1 MRPWLRLAPCALA
14 LALSVGLGAASVA
27 SATGAAGGEAAA
39 GGVTGGE
46 AAAFGGTRQGSGD
59 GGAQVDQAAGTQALL
74 SVLASEYKTADP
86 THEVAAAA
94 RVRTMALAL
103 EAQIAAWRQGDR
115 AAPLTAPA
123 GSAAELS
130 RALRATED
138 RLQPW
143 PLPLSVRATSA
154 RIAAQLRQAGYGHDV
169 VVAKPY
175 KQIDALLSLSAST
188 VAAGTRGD
196 DDGDGGEAGRRL
208 AAAYAAEA
216 YALYAAGPGK
226 RLRASDPAVVG
237 DVADAFWPASA
248 SEPGLLPALGDGRA
262 ASVAARASERAS
274 ASIETAATVLGDR
287 TIGKGSVVADAAVIV
302 FREGLEAVLILAAIT
317 ASFVGERRALR
328 KPVLFGALLGLGA
341 TAITYVIAQAL
352 VDALGDGGLRLQAIT
367 GLIAIAVLLLVTNW
381 FFHRVYWS
389 EWLGRFHRRRK
400 ALERFDRFGFV
411 SGQLVGFALLGLT
424 SVYREGFET
433 VLFLQNLQVSAGS
446 QATVLGIAIGLA
458 GTLAVGFVTF
468 KLERKL
474 PYKKMLIATG
484 VLIGLVLAV
493 MVGTTVHSLQG
504 LGWVGSTPTGF
515 TLQPWWGQWLG
526 VYATWQGIGAQL
538 AALLAVYGSYA
549 AARQVQGRRRR
560 RAAPEAATLARG

>member
-1 MRPWLRLAPCALA
+1 
-14 LALSVGLGAASVA
+14 
-27 SATGAAGGEAAA
+27 
-39 GGVTGGE
+39 
-46 AAAFGGTRQGSGD
+46 
-59 GGAQVDQAAGTQALL
+59 
-74 SVLASEYKTADP
+74 
-86 THEVAAAA
+86 
-94 RVRTMALAL
+94 
-103 EAQIAAWRQGDR
+103 
-115 AAPLTAPA
+115 
-123 GSAAELS
+123 
-130 RALRATED
+130 
-138 RLQPW
+138 
-143 PLPLSVRATSA
+143 
-154 RIAAQLRQAGYGHDV
+154 
-169 VVAKPY
+169 
-175 KQIDALLSLSAST
+175 
-188 VAAGTRGD
+188 
-196 DDGDGGEAGRRL
+196 L

-216 YALYAAGPGK
+216 YALFAARPGK
-226 RLRASDPAVVG
+226 RLRVSDPAVAGEV
-237 DVADAFWPASA
+237 DNAFWLAGRTA
-248 SEPGLLPALGDGRA
+248 PGLLPALSDGRT
-262 ASVAARASERAS
+262 ASVVTRANERAG
-274 ASIETAATVLGDR
+274 ASVETAATVLGDR

-400 ALERFDRFGFV
+400 ALEKFDRLGFV

-446 QATVLGIAIGLA
+446 QATALGIAIGLT
-458 GTLAVGFVTF
+458 GTLVVGFVTF

-504 LGWVGSTPTGF
+504 LGWVPNTPTGF
-515 TLQPWWGQWLG
+515 ALQPWWGQWLG
-526 VYATWQGIGAQL
+526 VYATWQGIAAQL

-549 AARQVQGRRRR
+549 AARQLQGRRRR
-560 RAAPEAATLARG
+560 RVAPEAATLARG

>member
-1 MRPWLRLAPCALA
+1 MRSWLRLAPCALA
-14 LALSVGLGAASVA
+14 IALSVGLAAAPVA
-27 SATGAAGGEAAA
+27 SAAGPTARGAAA
-39 GGVTGGE
+39 GG
-46 AAAFGGTRQGSGD
+46 
-59 GGAQVDQAAGTQALL
+59 AAGSAGGGSSASADRAAGVQALL
-74 SVLASEYKTADP
+74 SVLVENYKAADP
-86 THEVAAAA
+86 THDVATAA
-94 RVRTMALAL
+94 RVRAMALAL
-103 EAQIAAWRQGDR
+103 RAQIAAWQRADGAAAL
-115 AAPLTAPA
+115 AAPARTA
-123 GSAAELS
+123 SELS

-143 PLPLSVRATSA
+143 PLPLSVKALSE
-154 RIAAQLRQAGYGHDV
+154 RIAMRLREAGFAPSASGTE
-169 VVAKPY
+169 PY

-188 VAAGTRGD
+188 ATASAGGDERG
-196 DDGDGGEAGRRL
+196 L

-216 YALYAAGPGK
+216 YALYAARPGK
-226 RLRASDPAVVG
+226 RLRASDPAVAGEV
-237 DVADAFWPASA
+237 DDAFWLANA
-248 SEPGLLPALGDGRA
+248 TEPGLLPALSDGRT
-262 ASVAARASERAS
+262 ASVAARANERAI
-274 ASIETAATVLGDR
+274 ASVETAATVLGDR

-367 GLIAIAVLLLVTNW
+367 GLLAIAVLLLVTNW

-400 ALERFDRFGFV
+400 ALEKFDRFGFV

-504 LGWVGSTPTGF
+504 LGWLGSTPTGF

-526 VYATWQGIGAQL
+526 AYATWQGIGAQL

-560 RAAPEAATLARG
+560 RAAPDAATLARG

>member
-1 MRPWLRLAPCALA
+1 MKSRLRLGLAPCALA
-14 LALSVGLGAASVA
+14 LALFVGLAAPSVGLAAAPFAATAPVA
-27 SATGAAGGEAAA
+27 SAAPAAA
-39 GGVTGGE
+39 STRTT
-46 AAAFGGTRQGSGD
+46 AAPGRADQVA
-59 GGAQVDQAAGTQALL
+59 GAQALL
-74 SVLASEYKTADP
+74 GVLAGDYRAADP
-86 THEVAAAA
+86 THEVATAA

-103 EAQIAAWRQGDR
+103 AAQIAAWQQADQ
-115 AAPLTAPA
+115 AAQLAA
-123 GSAAELS
+123 AARSASELS

-143 PLPLSVRATSA
+143 PLPLTVKALSE
-154 RIAAQLRQAGYGHDV
+154 RIAGQLRQAGFAPGAPGARALG
-169 VVAKPY
+169 AKPY
-175 KQIDALLSLSAST
+175 KQIDALLSASA
-188 VAAGTRGD
+188 VALAGTGTRG
-196 DDGDGGEAGRRL
+196 L
-208 AAAYAAEA
+208 AAAHAAEA

-226 RLRASDPAVVG
+226 RLHASDRALASEV
-237 DVADAFWPASA
+237 DDAFWREDAHA
-248 SEPGLLPALGDGRA
+248 PGLLPALSGAGGVRDADG
-262 ASVAARASERAS
+262 VAHARERAS
-274 ASIETAATVLGDR
+274 ALIDTAATVLGDR

-341 TAITYVIAQAL
+341 TAITYLVAQAL
-352 VDALGDGGLRLQAIT
+352 VDALGDGGLKLQAIT
-367 GLIAIAVLLLVTNW
+367 GLLAIAVLLLVTNW

-400 ALERFDRFGFV
+400 ALEKFDRFGFV
-411 SGQLVGFALLGLT
+411 SGQLAGFALLGLT

-458 GTLAVGFVTF
+458 GTLVVGFVTF

-504 LGWVGSTPTGF
+504 LGWLPDTPTGF
-515 TLQPWWGQWLG
+515 ALQPWWGQWLG

-549 AARQVQGRRRR
+549 AARQLQGRRRR
-560 RAAPEAATLARG
+560 RVAPEAATLARG

>member
-1 MRPWLRLAPCALA
+1 MRSWLRLALCSLA
-14 LALSVGLGAASVA
+14 FALSVSFAAAPVA
-27 SATGAAGGEAAA
+27 SAAGAS
-39 GGVTGGE
+39 GGVS
-46 AAAFGGTRQGSGD
+46 A
-59 GGAQVDQAAGTQALL
+59 DQAAGVQALL
-74 SVLASEYKTADP
+74 GVLADDYKAADP

-103 EAQIAAWRQGDR
+103 QAQIAAWQEAGGNAQL
-115 AAPLTAPA
+115 AAPARTA
-123 GSAAELS
+123 GQLS

-143 PLPLSVRATSA
+143 PLPLSVKTSSE
-154 RIAAQLRQAGYGHDV
+154 RIAAQLRRAGFAPGAQA
-169 VVAKPY
+169 AARPY
-175 KQIDALLSLSAST
+175 KRIDALLSASAAAAREGARPG
-188 VAAGTRGD
+188 AAG
-196 DDGDGGEAGRRL
+196 AGS
-208 AAAYAAEA
+208 AAAAPAAEA

-226 RLRASDPAVVG
+226 RLRASDPAVASEV
-237 DVADAFWPASA
+237 DDAFWLANA
-248 SEPGLLPALGDGRA
+248 SEPGLLPALGDGRTA
-262 ASVAARASERAS
+262 GAVERANERAGASV
-274 ASIETAATVLGDR
+274 ETAATVLGDR

-352 VDALGDGGLRLQAIT
+352 VDALGDGGLQLQAIT
-367 GLIAIAVLLLVTNW
+367 GLLAIAVLLLVTNW

-411 SGQLVGFALLGLT
+411 SGQLVGFVLLGLT

-458 GTLAVGFVTF
+458 GTLVVGFVTF

-515 TLQPWWGQWLG
+515 ALQPWWGQWLG

-538 AALLAVYGSYA
+538 VALLAVYGSYA
-549 AARQVQGRRRR
+549 AARQLQGRRRR
-560 RAAPEAATLARG
+560 RVAPEAATLARG

>member
-1 MRPWLRLAPCALA
+1 MRLALA
-14 LALSVGLGAASVA
+14 LALASSVGLAAVPVA
-27 SATGAAGGEAAA
+27 SAAGPTERTADGGGTGVGGARRAADGNGAAADRAA
-39 GGVTGGE
+39 GV
-46 AAAFGGTRQGSGD
+46 
-59 GGAQVDQAAGTQALL
+59 QALL
-74 SVLASEYKTADP
+74 SVLAEDYKAADP
-86 THEVAAAA
+86 GHEAVTAA

-103 EAQIAAWRQGDR
+103 EAQIAAWQQADG
-115 AAPLTAPA
+115 AAPLAAPQRTA
-123 GSAAELS
+123 SELS
-130 RALRATED
+130 RALSATED
-138 RLQPW
+138 RLRPW
-143 PLPLSVRATSA
+143 PLPLSVNVLSE
-154 RIAAQLRQAGYGHDV
+154 RIARELRQAGYGRGTLA
-169 VVAKPY
+169 AKPY
-175 KQIDALLSLSAST
+175 RQIGALLSASAAAAST
-188 VAAGTRGD
+188 SVRAGAHG
-196 DDGDGGEAGRRL
+196 L

-226 RLRASDPAVVG
+226 RMRTSDPAVASEV
-237 DVADAFWPASA
+237 DDAFWQSSA
-248 SEPGLLPALGDGRA
+248 TEPGLLAALSDRHT
-262 ASVAARASERAS
+262 ASAVARASERAG
-274 ASIETAATVLGDR
+274 ASVETAATVLGDR
-287 TIGKGSVVADAAVIV
+287 TIGKASVVADAAVIV
-302 FREGLEAVLILAAIT
+302 FREGVEAVLILAAIT

-341 TAITYVIAQAL
+341 TAITYAIAQAL
-352 VDALGDGGLRLQAIT
+352 VEALGDGGLRLQAIT

-433 VLFLQNLQVSAGS
+433 VLFLQNLQVSAGG
-446 QATVLGIAIGLA
+446 QATALGIAIGLA
-458 GTLAVGFVTF
+458 GTLVIGFVTF

-484 VLIGLVLAV
+484 VLIGVVLAV

-504 LGWVGSTPTGF
+504 LGWLAHTPTSF
-515 TLQPWWGQWLG
+515 ALQPWWGQWLG

-549 AARQVQGRRRR
+549 AARQLQGRRRR
-560 RAAPEAATLARG
+560 RVSPEAATLARG

>member
-1 MRPWLRLAPCALA
+1 MRPWLRLTPYALA
-14 LALSVGLGAASVA
+14 LALSFGGGAPVA
-27 SATGAAGGEAAA
+27 SAAGPTAGGAADGGAAGRA
-39 GGVTGGE
+39 GGGH
-46 AAAFGGTRQGSGD
+46 
-59 GGAQVDQAAGTQALL
+59 GAGVDQAAGVQALL
-74 SVLASEYKTADP
+74 SVLVENYKAADP
-86 THEVAAAA
+86 THEVATAA
-94 RVRTMALAL
+94 RVRAMALAL
-103 EAQIAAWRQGDR
+103 QAQIAAWRRADGAAVL
-115 AAPLTAPA
+115 AAPARGA
-123 GSAAELS
+123 SELS

-143 PLPLSVRATSA
+143 PLPLSVKALSE
-154 RIAAQLRQAGYGHDV
+154 RIATQLREVSFAPGTSG
-169 VVAKPY
+169 AKPY
-175 KQIDALLSLSAST
+175 KQIDALLSLSAS
-188 VAAGTRGD
+188 AAGGSEGGGGRG
-196 DDGDGGEAGRRL
+196 L

-226 RLRASDPAVVG
+226 RLRASDPAVAGEV
-237 DVADAFWPASA
+237 DDAFWLAST
-248 SEPGLLPALGDGRA
+248 SEPGLLPALADGHTASAA
-262 ASVAARASERAS
+262 ASASGRAS

-287 TIGKGSVVADAAVIV
+287 TIGKASVVADAAVIV

-400 ALERFDRFGFV
+400 ALEKFDRFGFV

-504 LGWVGSTPTGF
+504 LGWVPSSPTGF
-515 TLQPWWGQWLG
+515 ALAPWWGQWLG

-560 RAAPEAATLARG
+560 LAAPEAATLARG

>member
-1 MRPWLRLAPCALA
+1 MRSRLRLAPCVLA
-14 LALSVGLGAASVA
+14 IALSVGLAGAPVA
-27 SATGAAGGEAAA
+27 SAAAPAARGAAA
-39 GGVTGGE
+39 GG
-46 AAAFGGTRQGSGD
+46 AAARA
-59 GGAQVDQAAGTQALL
+59 GGANSASADRTAGVQALL
-74 SVLASEYKTADP
+74 SVLVESYKAADP
-86 THEVAAAA
+86 THEVATAA
-94 RVRTMALAL
+94 RVRAMALAL
-103 EAQIAAWRQGDR
+103 QAQIAAWQQADGAVAL
-115 AAPLTAPA
+115 AAPARTT
-123 GSAAELS
+123 SELS

-143 PLPLSVRATSA
+143 PLPLSVKALSE
-154 RIAAQLRQAGYGHDV
+154 RIAAELRQAGFAPSTPG
-169 VVAKPY
+169 AKPY

-188 VAAGTRGD
+188 AAASAG
-196 DDGDGGEAGRRL
+196 GGERGEGRGL

-216 YALYAAGPGK
+216 YALYAGGPGK
-226 RLRASDPAVVG
+226 RLRASDPAVAGEV
-237 DVADAFWPASA
+237 DDAFWLASS
-248 SEPGLLPALGDGRA
+248 SEPGLLPALSDGRT
-262 ASVAARASERAS
+262 ASVAARANERTS
-274 ASIETAATVLGDR
+274 ASVETAATVLGDR

-400 ALERFDRFGFV
+400 ALEKFDRFGFV

-515 TLQPWWGQWLG
+515 TLRPWWGQWLG
-526 VYATWQGIGAQL
+526 AYATWQGIGAQL

>member
-1 MRPWLRLAPCALA
+1 MRLCLRLALCVLA
-14 LALSVGLGAASVA
+14 LALCSALAAASA
-27 SATGAAGGEAAA
+27 PAAA
-39 GGVTGGE
+39 GASGERVAVGGVD
-46 AAAFGGTRQGSGD
+46 GSG
-59 GGAQVDQAAGTQALL
+59 GVGRAGSNTPATAAQAAGVQALL
-74 SVLASEYKTADP
+74 SVLAADYKAADP

-103 EAQIAAWRQGDR
+103 ETQIAAWQQVGR

-123 GSAAELS
+123 RGAAELS
-130 RALRATED
+130 RSLRATED

-143 PLPLSVRATSA
+143 PLPLSVKALSERL
-154 RIAAQLRQAGYGHDV
+154 AAQLREAGYAPATPV
-169 VVAKPY
+169 TKPY

-188 VAAGTRGD
+188 AASTDAG
-196 DDGDGGEAGRRL
+196 GGEHGGHGRQSSL
-208 AAAYAAEA
+208 AAAYASEA
-216 YALYAAGPGK
+216 YALFASGPGK
-226 RLRASDPAVVG
+226 RLRSSDPAVAGEVG
-237 DVADAFWPASA
+237 DAFWLASA
-248 SEPGLLPALGDGRA
+248 SQPGLLPALGDGHA
-262 ASVAARASERAS
+262 ASVVARASERAS
-274 ASIETAATVLGDR
+274 ASVETAATVLGDR

-367 GLIAIAVLLLVTNW
+367 GLLAIAVLLLVTNW

-446 QATVLGIAIGLA
+446 QATALGIAIGLA

-504 LGWVGSTPTGF
+504 LGWVPSTPTGF
-515 TLQPWWGQWLG
+515 TLAPWWGQWLG
-526 VYATWQGIGAQL
+526 AYATWQGIGAQL
-538 AALLAVYGSYA
+538 AALLVVYGSYA

-560 RAAPEAATLARG
+560 AAPEAATLARG

>member
-1 MRPWLRLAPCALA
+1 MRLCLRLALCA
-14 LALSVGLGAASVA
+14 LALSVGLAAASVA
-27 SATGAAGGEAAA
+27 SAAGPAAGGA
-39 GGVTGGE
+39 GGSAEAGRTSGGN
-46 AAAFGGTRQGSGD
+46 
-59 GGAQVDQAAGTQALL
+59 GASADQAAGMQALL
-74 SVLASEYKTADP
+74 SVLTDNYKAADP
-86 THEVAAAA
+86 THEVATAV
-94 RVRTMALAL
+94 RVRAMALAL
-103 EAQIAAWRQGDR
+103 EEQIAAWQR
-115 AAPLTAPA
+115 ADGTAA
-123 GSAAELS
+123 LAALAHTASELS

-143 PLPLSVRATSA
+143 PLPLSVKALSE
-154 RIAAQLRQAGYGHDV
+154 RIATQLHEAGFTPGTPE
-169 VVAKPY
+169 AKPY
-175 KQIDALLSLSAST
+175 KQIDALLSASNASVSA
-188 VAAGTRGD
+188 
-196 DDGDGGEAGRRL
+196 GGGGAHGI
-208 AAAYAAEA
+208 AAAYASEA

-226 RLRASDPAVVG
+226 RLRASDPAVASEV
-237 DVADAFWPASA
+237 DDAFWRASA
-248 SEPGLLPALGDGRA
+248 TEPGLLAALGDGRM
-262 ASVAARASERAS
+262 ASAVAHASERAG
-274 ASIETAATVLGDR
+274 ARVETAATVLGDR

-400 ALERFDRFGFV
+400 ALEKFDRFGFV

-504 LGWVGSTPTGF
+504 LGWVANTPTGF

-538 AALLAVYGSYA
+538 LALLAVYGSYA
-549 AARQVQGRRRR
+549 AARQLQGRRRR
-560 RAAPEAATLARG
+560 RVAPAEAATLARG

>member
-1 MRPWLRLAPCALA
+1 MRSWLRLARCALA
-14 LALSVGLGAASVA
+14 IALSVGLGATPVA
-27 SATGAAGGEAAA
+27 SAAGA
-39 GGVTGGE
+39 
-46 AAAFGGTRQGSGD
+46 SG
-59 GGAQVDQAAGTQALL
+59 GGAGRVADGNDVSADQAVGVQALL
-74 SVLASEYKTADP
+74 SVLADDYKAADP
-86 THEVAAAA
+86 THEVAAAT

-103 EAQIAAWRQGDR
+103 QAQIAAWQQADGKAQL
-115 AAPLTAPA
+115 AAPSRTAGELA
-123 GSAAELS
+123 G
-130 RALRATED
+130 ALRATEN

-143 PLPLSVRATSA
+143 PLPLSVKALSE
-154 RIAAQLRQAGYGHDV
+154 RIAVQLRQAGFPPGAPA
-169 VVAKPY
+169 AKPY
-175 KQIDALLSLSAST
+175 KQIDALLSASAAAARAGSRPSASG
-188 VAAGTRGD
+188 AGS
-196 DDGDGGEAGRRL
+196 A
-208 AAAYAAEA
+208 AAAYATEA

-226 RLRASDPAVVG
+226 RLRASDPAVAS
-237 DVADAFWPASA
+237 DVDDAFWLANA
-248 SEPGLLPALGDGRA
+248 TEPGLLPALGEGRTA
-262 ASVAARASERAS
+262 SAVERANERAGASV
-274 ASIETAATVLGDR
+274 ETAATVLGDR

-400 ALERFDRFGFV
+400 ALEKFDRFGFV

-504 LGWVGSTPTGF
+504 LGWLGSTPTGF

-526 VYATWQGIGAQL
+526 AYATWQGIGAQL

-560 RAAPEAATLARG
+560 RAAPEATTLVRG

>member
-1 MRPWLRLAPCALA
+1 MRSWLRLALCSLA
-14 LALSVGLGAASVA
+14 FALSVGFAAAPVA
-27 SATGAAGGEAAA
+27 SAAGASGCGEAAGG
-39 GGVTGGE
+39 
-46 AAAFGGTRQGSGD
+46 
-59 GGAQVDQAAGTQALL
+59 GASADQAAGVQALL
-74 SVLASEYKTADP
+74 SVLAGDYKAADP
-86 THEVAAAA
+86 THEVAAAT

-103 EAQIAAWRQGDR
+103 QAQIAAWQEADGNAQL
-115 AAPLTAPA
+115 AAPARTA
-123 GSAAELS
+123 GQLS

-143 PLPLSVRATSA
+143 PLPLSVKASSE
-154 RIAAQLRQAGYGHDV
+154 RIAAQLRQAGFAPGAQAA
-169 VVAKPY
+169 AKQY
-175 KQIDALLSLSAST
+175 KQIDALLSASAAAAREGARPG
-188 VAAGTRGD
+188 AAG
-196 DDGDGGEAGRRL
+196 GGSGP
-208 AAAYAAEA
+208 AAAYATEA
-216 YALYAAGPGK
+216 YALYAAGPGR
-226 RLRASDPAVVG
+226 RLRSSDAAVASDVE
-237 DVADAFWPASA
+237 DAFWLANA
-248 SEPGLLPALGDGRA
+248 TEPGLLPALSEGRT
-262 ASVAARASERAS
+262 ASAVERASERAG
-274 ASIETAATVLGDR
+274 ASVETAATVLGDR

-302 FREGLEAVLILAAIT
+302 FREGLEAVLILAAVT

-341 TAITYVIAQAL
+341 TAITYVVAQAL

-367 GLIAIAVLLLVTNW
+367 GLLAIAVLLLVTNW

-400 ALERFDRFGFV
+400 ALEKFDRFGFV

-458 GTLAVGFVTF
+458 GTLVVGFVTF

-515 TLQPWWGQWLG
+515 ALQPWWGQWLG

-549 AARQVQGRRRR
+549 AARQLQGRRRR
-560 RAAPEAATLARG
+560 RVAPEAATLARG

>member
-1 MRPWLRLAPCALA
+1 MRSCLRLALCALA
-14 LALSVGLGAASVA
+14 LALSVGFAAVSA
-27 SATGAAGGEAAA
+27 SAAGTTPGGAPGSGAVGLAGAGNGAGADQA
-39 GGVTGGE
+39 GGV
-46 AAAFGGTRQGSGD
+46 
-59 GGAQVDQAAGTQALL
+59 QALL
-74 SVLASEYKTADP
+74 GVLADDYKAADP
-86 THEVAAAA
+86 THEVATAA

-103 EAQIAAWRQGDR
+103 EAQIAAWQRADD
-115 AAPLTAPA
+115 AAPLAAAARTA
-123 GSAAELS
+123 GELS

-143 PLPLSVRATSA
+143 PLPLSVKALSE
-154 RIAAQLRQAGYGHDV
+154 RIAAELQQAGFAPRALS
-169 VVAKPY
+169 AKPY
-175 KQIDALLSLSAST
+175 KQIDALLGASAASVRASEGGAGRG
-188 VAAGTRGD
+188 VAAS
-196 DDGDGGEAGRRL
+196 
-208 AAAYAAEA
+208 YAAEA
-216 YALYAAGPGK
+216 YALFAAGPGK
-226 RLRASDPAVVG
+226 RLRVSDAAVASEVDG
-237 DVADAFWPASA
+237 AFWLASA
-248 SEPGLLPALGDGRA
+248 TGPGLLPALSGERTTSA
-262 ASVAARASERAS
+262 VARASERAS

-400 ALERFDRFGFV
+400 ALEKFDRFGFV

-458 GTLAVGFVTF
+458 GTLVVGFITF

-504 LGWVGSTPTGF
+504 LGWVPNTPTGF
-515 TLQPWWGQWLG
+515 ALRPWWGQWLG

-538 AALLAVYGSYA
+538 TALLAVYGSYA
-549 AARQVQGRRRR
+549 AARQLQGRRRR
-560 RAAPEAATLARG
+560 RVAPEAATLARG

>member
-1 MRPWLRLAPCALA
+1 MRPRPRAVALCVLA
-14 LALSVGLGAASVA
+14 LALSAGIAVTPVA
-27 SATGAAGGEAAA
+27 SAATTSGGAAPGG
-39 GGVTGGE
+39 GGP
-46 AAAFGGTRQGSGD
+46 GSGRAGPG
-59 GGAQVDQAAGTQALL
+59 GGASADQTSGVQALL
-74 SVLASEYKTADP
+74 SVLSEDYKAADP
-86 THEVAAAA
+86 THEVTTGV
-94 RVRTMALAL
+94 RVRAMALAL
-103 EAQIAAWRQGDR
+103 QAQIAAWQRAGGAMTL
-115 AAPLTAPA
+115 AAPARTV
-123 GSAAELS
+123 GELS

-143 PLPLSVRATSA
+143 PLPLSVKALSE
-154 RIAAQLRQAGYGHDV
+154 RIARDLRQAGYGGRETPA
-169 VVAKPY
+169 AKPY
-175 KQIDALLSLSAST
+175 KQIDALLSASAGAS
-188 VAAGTRGD
+188 GTARG
-196 DDGDGGEAGRRL
+196 L

-216 YALYAAGPGK
+216 YALFAAGPGK
-226 RLRASDPAVVG
+226 RLRASDPAVASEV
-237 DVADAFWPASA
+237 DDAFWRAGS
-248 SEPGLLPALGDGRA
+248 SEPGLLPALGGGRT
-262 ASVAARASERAS
+262 ASAVARAKERAS
-274 ASIETAATVLGDR
+274 ADIETAATVLGDR

-504 LGWVGSTPTGF
+504 LGWLPSTPTGF
-515 TLQPWWGQWLG
+515 TLAPWWGQWLG
-526 VYATWQGIGAQL
+526 AYATWQGIAAQL

-549 AARQVQGRRRR
+549 AARQLQGRRRR

>member
-1 MRPWLRLAPCALA
+1 MKRCLRLASCALA
-14 LALSVGLGAASVA
+14 FALSVWLGAAPGASAALPAGGAVA
-27 SATGAAGGEAAA
+27 SE
-39 GGVTGGE
+39 
-46 AAAFGGTRQGSGD
+46 
-59 GGAQVDQAAGTQALL
+59 QAAGAQALL
-74 SVLASEYKTADP
+74 SVLAGEYKTADP
-86 THEVAAAA
+86 THEAAAAA
-94 RVRTMALAL
+94 RVRTMAIAL
-103 EAQIAAWRQGDR
+103 QTQIAAWQQVDR
-115 AAPLTAPA
+115 AAPLAASSRAA
-123 GSAAELS
+123 GELS
-130 RALRATED
+130 HALRATED

-143 PLPLSVRATSA
+143 PLPLSIKALGE
-154 RIAAQLRQAGYGHDV
+154 RIAAQLRQAGYGQDV
-169 VVAKPY
+169 LVAKPY
-175 KQIDALLSLSAST
+175 KQIDALLSAST
-188 VAAGTRGD
+188 AAGGTSADARG
-196 DDGDGGEAGRRL
+196 GGRAL

-226 RLRASDPAVVG
+226 RLRASDPAVAGEV
-237 DVADAFWPASA
+237 DDAFWLASA
-248 SEPGLLPALGDGRA
+248 SEPGLLPSLGGGHAANAA
-262 ASVAARASERAS
+262 ASASGRAS
-274 ASIETAATVLGDR
+274 ATIETAATVLGDR

-400 ALERFDRFGFV
+400 ALEKFDRFGFV

-458 GTLAVGFVTF
+458 GTLVVGFVTF

-504 LGWVGSTPTGF
+504 LGWVPNSPTGF
-515 TLQPWWGQWLG
+515 ALQPWWGQWLG
-526 VYATWQGIGAQL
+526 VYATWEGIGAQL

>member
-1 MRPWLRLAPCALA
+1 MKLRLRLALCALA
-14 LALSVGLGAASVA
+14 LFVCLTAASVA
-27 SATGAAGGEAAA
+27 SAAAPAAGGA
-39 GGVTGGE
+39 GGSDEAGRTGGGNS
-46 AAAFGGTRQGSGD
+46 ASA
-59 GGAQVDQAAGTQALL
+59 DQAAGMQALL
-74 SVLASEYKTADP
+74 SVLTDDYKAADP
-86 THEVAAAA
+86 THEVTTAA
-94 RVRTMALAL
+94 RVRAMALAL
-103 EAQIAAWRQGDR
+103 DAQIAAWQRADGTTAL
-115 AAPLTAPA
+115 AAPAHTA
-123 GSAAELS
+123 SELS

-143 PLPLSVRATSA
+143 PLPLSVKALSEH
-154 RIAAQLRQAGYGHDV
+154 IAAQLRQAGFAPGTPG
-169 VVAKPY
+169 AKPY
-175 KQIDALLSLSAST
+175 KQIEALLSASNASVSA
-188 VAAGTRGD
+188 GGD
-196 DDGDGGEAGRRL
+196 PAHGI
-208 AAAYAAEA
+208 AAAYASEA

-226 RLRASDPAVVG
+226 RLRASDPAVAGEV
-237 DVADAFWPASA
+237 DDAFWRANA
-248 SEPGLLPALGDGRA
+248 TEPGLLPALSRA
-262 ASVAARASERAS
+262 RSASVVARANERAS
-274 ASIETAATVLGDR
+274 ASVETAATVLGDR

-400 ALERFDRFGFV
+400 ALEKFDRFGFV

-458 GTLAVGFVTF
+458 GTLVVGFVTF

-484 VLIGLVLAV
+484 LLIGLVLAV

-504 LGWVGSTPTGF
+504 LGWVPNTPTGF
-515 TLQPWWGQWLG
+515 ALQPWWGQWLG
-526 VYATWQGIGAQL
+526 VYATWEGIAAQL

-549 AARQVQGRRRR
+549 AARQLQGRRRR
-560 RAAPEAATLARG
+560 RVAPEAATLARG

>member
-1 MRPWLRLAPCALA
+1 MRPRLRLALCA
-14 LALSVGLGAASVA
+14 LALSVSLAAAPVA
-27 SATGAAGGEAAA
+27 SAAGTAGGGSAGSSRAAGPGGIGSAGDSDGAGTDRAA
-39 GGVTGGE
+39 GV
-46 AAAFGGTRQGSGD
+46 
-59 GGAQVDQAAGTQALL
+59 QALL
-74 SVLASEYKTADP
+74 GVLADAYKAADP
-86 THEVAAAA
+86 THEVATAA
-94 RVRTMALAL
+94 RVRAMAHAL
-103 EAQIAAWRQGDR
+103 EAQIAAWRLADG
-115 AAPLTAPA
+115 AAPLGTPARTA
-123 GSAAELS
+123 GELS

-143 PLPLSVRATSA
+143 PLPLSVKALSE
-154 RIAAQLRQAGYGHDV
+154 RIATQLRQAGFAPDTLG
-169 VVAKPY
+169 AKPY
-175 KQIDALLSLSAST
+175 KQIDALLGASAARAS
-188 VAAGTRGD
+188 ADSGD
-196 DDGDGGEAGRRL
+196 HGL

-216 YALYAAGPGK
+216 YALFAAGPGK
-226 RLRASDPAVVG
+226 RLRASDAAVAGEV
-237 DVADAFWPASA
+237 DDAFWLASA
-248 SEPGLLPALGDGRA
+248 SEPGLLPALSDERT
-262 ASVAARASERAS
+262 ASVVAHANERAG
-274 ASIETAATVLGDR
+274 ASVETAATVLGDR

-400 ALERFDRFGFV
+400 ALEKFDRLGFV

-458 GTLAVGFVTF
+458 GTLVVGFVTF

-504 LGWVGSTPTGF
+504 LGWVPNTPTGF

-526 VYATWQGIGAQL
+526 AYATWEGIAAQL

-549 AARQVQGRRRR
+549 AARQLQGRRRR
-560 RAAPEAATLARG
+560 RVAPEAATLARG